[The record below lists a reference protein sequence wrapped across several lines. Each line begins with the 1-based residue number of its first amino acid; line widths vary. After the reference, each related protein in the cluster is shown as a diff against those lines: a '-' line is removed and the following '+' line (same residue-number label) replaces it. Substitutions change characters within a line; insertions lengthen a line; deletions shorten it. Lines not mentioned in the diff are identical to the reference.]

1 MPVIYYELFE
11 IKWPEANGNLY
22 MLYFLSLSNFNIRN
36 KTPPPTGC
44 TKFEVAY
51 LQMLMVKVQS
61 TATDKN
67 GYKLGTLNI
76 FNFKHSMST

>member
-1 MPVIYYELFE
+1 MPVIYYEMFE

-51 LQMLMVKVQS
+51 VQMLMV
-61 TATDKN
+61 
-67 GYKLGTLNI
+67 
-76 FNFKHSMST
+76 